1 MPNGQERAVRS
12 GSGGSA
18 SGPRSAS
25 IAGMDSFGEFGTVSD
40 VEVDVVTDAY
50 RISGT
55 IQTRF
60 SRVTDILNQQAGA
73 HLTITRATISEH
85 ADPAATVAA
94 ASILVAVSA
103 ILVMSAPALPGGGG
117 SEMRIAK
124 RPVRAQLAV
133 PPLRVTGT
141 VHVTPGGRPSDGVMN
156 MTDRFLAMT
165 DATISSAQFPDLEH
179 NAPAV
184 AVARDHAQ
192 VLLMSDDE
200 RPDELLADVLDERTA
215 EEWLRADHPSDQPGD
230 QSGDQSGG

>member
-1 MPNGQERAVRS
+1 
-12 GSGGSA
+12 
-18 SGPRSAS
+18 
-25 IAGMDSFGEFGTVSD
+25 MDSFSGFGTATD
-40 VEVDVVTDAY
+40 VEVDVLTDAH

-60 SRVTDILNQQAGA
+60 SRVTDILNQQAGT

-85 ADPAATVAA
+85 ADPTATVAA
-94 ASILVAVSA
+94 SSALVAVSA
-103 ILVMSAPALPGGGG
+103 ILVMSAPALTGGAG

-124 RPVRAQLAV
+124 RPVRAQLAI

-141 VHVTPGGRPSDGVMN
+141 VHVTPGGRPSDGVLN

-165 DATISSAQFPDLEH
+165 DATISSGQYPDLERT
-179 NAPAV
+179 APAV

-192 VLLMSDDE
+192 ILLMSDDE

-215 EEWLRADHPSDQPGD
+215 DGWLRADHPEG
-230 QSGDQSGG
+230 